1 MDRSGGCGHI
11 CSTDPVLPQSVE
23 CREVQSVK
31 KSMKW
36 LLRTVLALSLSLV
49 MLFPVSVSA
58 AEGTEGSEMQVMQPE
73 QLVIQLGADW
83 AGVEFEL
90 KTDAG
95 MYPGT
100 IPVGEDGMLRLEIGG
115 SSSYTLTCLNSATPV
130 PDPDETQ
137 APATNGES
145 NEKTE
150 PDTQTE
156 QEPETSSADETAQTV
171 NTEIEASQE
180 KADEQENTVAGIPIL
195 HLVLFG
201 GGLVLAV
208 GSLIIMQVMKRRNAV
223 DAEYE
228 EDEDE

>member
-1 MDRSGGCGHI
+1 MKK
-11 CSTDPVLPQSVE
+11 
-23 CREVQSVK
+23 SVK
-31 KSMKW
+31 R
-36 LLRTVLALSLSLV
+36 LLGTVLALSLSLV
-49 MLFPVSVSA
+49 MLFPVSASA
-58 AEGTEGSEMQVMQPE
+58 AEGTDGTEMQVMQPE

-100 IPVGEDGMLRLEIGG
+100 IPVGEDGVLRLEIGG
-115 SSSYTLTCLNSATPV
+115 SSNYTLTCLNSATPA
-130 PDPDETQ
+130 PDLAETQ
-137 APATNGES
+137 APATTGES

-150 PDTQTE
+150 LDTQTE
-156 QEPETSSADETAQTV
+156 QKPEASEADETVQAPD
-171 NTEIEASQE
+171 TETEAGLE

-208 GSLIIMQVMKRRNAV
+208 GSLIIMQIMKRRSAV

>member
-1 MDRSGGCGHI
+1 MKK
-11 CSTDPVLPQSVE
+11 
-23 CREVQSVK
+23 SVK
-31 KSMKW
+31 R
-36 LLRTVLALSLSLV
+36 LLGTVLALGLSLV
-49 MLFPVSVSA
+49 MLFPVSASA
-58 AEGTEGSEMQVMQPE
+58 AEGTDGTEMQVMQPE

-100 IPVGEDGMLRLEIGG
+100 IPVGEDGVLRLEIGG
-115 SSSYTLTCLNSATPV
+115 SSNYTLTCLNSATPA
-130 PDPDETQ
+130 PDPAETQ
-137 APATNGES
+137 APATVGES

-150 PDTQTE
+150 PDTQTG
-156 QEPETSSADETAQTV
+156 QKPEASEADETAQAPDAE
-171 NTEIEASQE
+171 TEAGL
-180 KADEQENTVAGIPIL
+180 KKTDAQENTVAGIPIL

-208 GSLIIMQVMKRRNAV
+208 GSLIIMQVMKRRSAV